1 MNGPATRA
9 VNNAV
14 STPRILGSASAG
26 QAGVI
31 YGQINV
37 ESGAIGAGVRVEVKI
52 GDKTYR
58 ADTDKNGL
66 YRMNVSSPA

>member
-1 MNGPATRA
+1 MAA
-9 VNNAV
+9 AL
-14 STPRILGSASAG
+14 ILGSASAG